1 MTPANDTHMHRELPL
16 YGLEP
21 AEPGL
26 YLGLFHGRND
36 PTDQMIDWGFNG
48 PLIGP
53 LTFVHTTYT
62 STIKLDFVSD
72 NDARRYFPN
81 QADHML
87 TVSEDMVLFD
97 SKFYGDWT
105 VFYVGDADCALP
117 TDTCRQHPRPARS
130 LVAHQQEALD
140 KNLRYWSKPATEIFK
155 CQNLAR
161 QALTGLVNNS

>member
-1 MTPANDTHMHRELPL
+1 MTPANDTPMHRELPL
-16 YGLEP
+16 YGTEP

-72 NDARRYFPN
+72 KDARRYFPN
-81 QADHML
+81 QGDHML

-117 TDTCRQHPRPARS
+117 PDTFRQCPRPARS
-130 LVAHQQEALD
+130 LAAHQQEVPNR
-140 KNLRYWSKPATEIFK
+140 NLRYCLEPATEISK
-155 CQNLAR
+155 CQTLAR
-161 QALTGLVNNS
+161 QALIGLVNNS

>member
-1 MTPANDTHMHRELPL
+1 MSPANDTSMHRELPL
-16 YGLEP
+16 YGTEP

-36 PTDQMIDWGFNG
+36 PTDQMTDWGFNG

-62 STIKLDFVSD
+62 SNIKLDFVSD
-72 NDARRYFPN
+72 NDAKRYFPN
-81 QADHML
+81 QTDHML
-87 TVSEDMVLFD
+87 TVSDDMVLFD

-117 TDTCRQHPRPARS
+117 PDTFRQRPRPARS

-140 KNLRYWSKPATEIFK
+140 KNPRYWSKPATEIFK
-155 CQNLAR
+155 CQTLVR
-161 QALTGLVNNS
+161 QALIGLVNNS